1 METTTR
7 RPAGGSATKS
17 RSGKG
22 QGREVV
28 GRERVLQVALEMFL
42 TRGYAGTSMK
52 ALAQELGVSAPAIY
66 WYFPSKEDLF
76 LSVMESSMSDFV
88 QTVLQST
95 TEADPVLRLGQMVR
109 AHVMWQLQQSDA
121 ARAFDFTMNIK
132 GLANDIPLDRLE
144 PIVEMERQ
152 YVTEFRTVLEDGVK
166 QRKMLIDDIRTT
178 AFAIITLCEFAHTWF
193 DPSGAMSAQAVANR
207 YEGLVRNM
215 VGATWAPAA
224 RQ

>member
-1 METTTR
+1 METTAKR
-7 RPAGGSATKS
+7 RTAGSGARSKSGS
-17 RSGKG
+17 G

-42 TRGYAGTSMK
+42 TRGYGGTSMK
-52 ALAQELGVSAPAIY
+52 ALAQELGISAPALY

-76 LSVMESSMSDFV
+76 LSVMESSMADFV
-88 QTVLQST
+88 KTVLQST
-95 TEADPVLRLGQMVR
+95 TESDPVLRLGQMVR
-109 AHVMWQLQQSDA
+109 AHVTWQLQQSDA
-121 ARAFDFTMNIK
+121 ARAFDLTMNIK

-152 YVTEFRTVLEDGVK
+152 YVTEFRKVLEDGVGEG
-166 QRKMLIDDIRTT
+166 KMLIDDIRTT

-193 DPSGAMSAQAVANR
+193 DPSGPMSVQAVANR

-224 RQ
+224 RK